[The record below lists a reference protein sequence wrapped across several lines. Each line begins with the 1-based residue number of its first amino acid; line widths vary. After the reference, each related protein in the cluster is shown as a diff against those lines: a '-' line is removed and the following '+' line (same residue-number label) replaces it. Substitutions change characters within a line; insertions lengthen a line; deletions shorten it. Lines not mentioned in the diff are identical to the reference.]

1 MARGEKTRNKILDV
15 AQDGVLAKGL
25 DATSI
30 EEFVAAA
37 NITKSGIFIISPI
50 KILLLE
56 RLLTGTS
63 WSKINCSM
71 I

>member
-1 MARGEKTRNKILDV
+1 MARGEEARNKILDV

-30 EEFVAAA
+30 EEIVAAA
-37 NITKSGIFIISPI
+37 NITKSGFFSPI
-50 KILLLE
+50 KIRLLE